1 MTEKEICNLLK
12 KNFKHL
18 KKKKIDM
25 RNDLI
30 KDHIIDSLE
39 LMSLVSILEKKKIF
53 NLKQYVK
60 KENNFKLHNIL
71 KFINK

>member
-25 RNDLI
+25 TNDLI

-39 LMSLVSILEKKKIF
+39 LMGLVSILEKKKIF
-53 NLKQYVK
+53 NLRQYAK